1 MRDPSYLCSETFYV
15 LLLSLKYILGNEHWE
30 RTIPDAYTLDF
41 SVEPLLDL
49 LPDEE

>member
-1 MRDPSYLCSETFYV
+1 MCDPSYLCSETFYV

-30 RTIPDAYTLDF
+30 RTIPDTYTFDLF
-41 SVEPLLDL
+41 VKPLLDL